1 VPTPPSPTPGSHSLQ
16 HMHSQPILQSQ
27 TTAQPAAGAGSF
39 SPRPSSVRM
48 LERVAGSPGLGT
60 APLPSGRPPSAR
72 PHSGTNPTGYTG
84 SRPSSPG
91 FVPHSPTPRSPNQ
104 FATLLSGG
112 AVGSQ
117 ASLHSHGRG
126 TTPVYPMRVGT
137 SSPRPYSSASAVP
150 VPPPG
155 RTPRPESSASRHR
168 SRAGSTTSTSAPHQ
182 PSSAP
187 ASARPPLQSHPSAS
201 RLSVASVASARSLRM
216 EGKYGRYDPA
226 GYEDPAFY
234 EGAMM
239 EGESRRI
246 PVRPMSR
253 SPSPS
258 RSHHGHGGGRPRS
271 ALSARS
277 GFSGAFS

>member
-1 VPTPPSPTPGSHSLQ
+1 
-16 HMHSQPILQSQ
+16 
-27 TTAQPAAGAGSF
+27 
-39 SPRPSSVRM
+39 M
-48 LERVAGSPGLGT
+48 LEKIASSPGFGT
-60 APLPSGRPPSAR
+60 APLPSGGSVPGSYRPPSGW

-84 SRPSSPG
+84 SRPASPG

-104 FATLLSGG
+104 FATILSGG

-126 TTPVYPMRVGT
+126 TPVNPMRVGT
-137 SSPRPYSSASAVP
+137 SSPRPYSSGSALP
-150 VPPPG
+150 IPPPG

-168 SRAGSTTSTSAPHQ
+168 SRAGSNASTSAHQ
-182 PSSAP
+182 P
-187 ASARPPLQSHPSAS
+187 RPPIQSQPSAAGS

-216 EGKYGRYDPA
+216 EGKYGRYDPT

-239 EGESRRI
+239 EGETRRL